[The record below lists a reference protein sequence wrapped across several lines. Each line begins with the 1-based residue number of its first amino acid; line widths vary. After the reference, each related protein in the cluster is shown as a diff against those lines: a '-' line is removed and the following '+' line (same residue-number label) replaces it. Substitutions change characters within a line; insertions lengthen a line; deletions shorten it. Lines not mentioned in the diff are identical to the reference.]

1 MGSLGKKLSSNK
13 SNDQGAHARIIEVWK
28 QLGRPDVGAKELET
42 IERALRD
49 ECTEDDPLTAAVI
62 ARILVDE
69 GAGLRH
75 PEVLE
80 FDARQRAKQIQ
91 IHARP
96 FLEIQALLIDQPL
109 DLKQA
114 ADLLEKLE
122 KLRNQFEADEGNP
135 QLLGQLRSIAIDARK
150 TAQLLSKKRASES
163 DRAEQLE
170 IAEWFAVWIKT
181 PNLFADWIE
190 LRRRSTEFREKFAS
204 EKSRHREK

>member
-1 MGSLGKKLSSNK
+1 MMGSLGKKLSGNRSK
-13 SNDQGAHARIIEVWK
+13 DEVTRSRIVELWK

-62 ARILVDE
+62 ARILAEE

-96 FLEIQALLIDQPL
+96 FLEIQALLSDQPL

-122 KLRNQFEADEGNP
+122 KLRNQFEA
-135 QLLGQLRSIAIDARK
+135 
-150 TAQLLSKKRASES
+150 
-163 DRAEQLE
+163 
-170 IAEWFAVWIKT
+170 
-181 PNLFADWIE
+181 
-190 LRRRSTEFREKFAS
+190 
-204 EKSRHREK
+204 

>member
-1 MGSLGKKLSSNK
+1 MMGSLSKTLSGNRSK
-13 SNDQGAHARIIEVWK
+13 DEVTRSRIIELWK

-62 ARILVDE
+62 ARILAEE

-96 FLEIQALLIDQPL
+96 FLEIQPLLINQPL
-109 DLKQA
+109 SINQAKDLIERL
-114 ADLLEKLE
+114 D
-122 KLRNQFEADEGNP
+122 KLRNKFENEADLQSLE
-135 QLLGQLRSIAIDARK
+135 QLRSIAIDARK
-150 TAQLLSKKRASES
+150 TAQLLSKKRASDA
-163 DRAEQLE
+163 DRAEQSE

-181 PNLFADWIE
+181 PNLFDDWIE
-190 LRRRSTEFREKFAS
+190 LRRRSTEFRQKFAT
-204 EKSRHREK
+204 EPPRHRTK